1 MSYFVVK
8 NCEIRACQYW
18 RIGNKCIKDGAQ
30 IAESIKYSTDLHNSE
45 MCQIRKQIDVYRLPH
60 MLEGDRK

>member
-8 NCEIRACQYW
+8 NCEIRACQHW
-18 RIGNKCIKDGAQ
+18 RLNDRCIKNGTS
-30 IAESIKYSTDLHNSE
+30 IAESIKYSADLHNSE
-45 MCQIRKQIDVYRLPH
+45 MCQIRKQIDVYRLTH